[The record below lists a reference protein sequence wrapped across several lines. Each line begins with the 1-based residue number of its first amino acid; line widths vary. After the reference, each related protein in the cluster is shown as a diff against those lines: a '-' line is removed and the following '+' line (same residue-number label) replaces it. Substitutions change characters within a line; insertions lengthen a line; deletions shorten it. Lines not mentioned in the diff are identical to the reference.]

1 MSLSSAEVSLCC
13 WGAGEKTKRQRAGN
27 NAKMEE
33 RREAFSRLSP
43 LPIVPRA
50 LSIFSV
56 IAIFIGIPSRNL
68 CGGESWNADRVH
80 SCCAL
85 WKRGFLDQATSSC
98 HFRVGSREPTFLAA
112 NQWRSFGV
120 SLISVGEPRRRL
132 MAEGRSSLVALLL
145 LLLLVHLLWCFR
157 SCHLKS
163 FVAVWVN

>member
-1 MSLSSAEVSLCC
+1 MLLCDHCHSLPVIWKWFFILMPLSSAEVSLCC
-13 WGAGEKTKRQRAGN
+13 WGAVEKKKRQRAGN
-27 NAKMEE
+27 NGKGEE

-50 LSIFSV
+50 LSIFSI

-68 CGGESWNADRVH
+68 CGEESWNADRVH
-80 SCCAL
+80 PCCAL

-120 SLISVGEPRRRL
+120 SLISVGDWWRKVVGPL
-132 MAEGRSSLVALLL
+132 
-145 LLLLVHLLWCFR
+145 
-157 SCHLKS
+157 
-163 FVAVWVN
+163 

>member
-1 MSLSSAEVSLCC
+1 MLLCDHCHSLPVIWKWFFILMPLSSAEVSLCC
-13 WGAGEKTKRQRAGN
+13 WGAGEKKKKTARGEQWEGGQ
-27 NAKMEE
+27 

-50 LSIFSV
+50 LSIFSI

-98 HFRVGSREPTFLAA
+98 HFRVGSREPTFRAA

-120 SLISVGEPRRRL
+120 SLISVGDWWRKVGTL
-132 MAEGRSSLVALLL
+132 
-145 LLLLVHLLWCFR
+145 
-157 SCHLKS
+157 
-163 FVAVWVN
+163 